1 MTGRELRVVFNV
13 EKKIV
18 SVHEIPKIELS
29 DLSPIINL
37 SAAKDRFL
45 VSLN

>member
-13 EKKIV
+13 EKNG
-18 SVHEIPKIELS
+18 SVHEIRKIELS
-29 DLSPIINL
+29 DLSPKINL
-37 SAAKDRFL
+37 SAAKYRFL

>member
-13 EKKIV
+13 EKKNG
-18 SVHEIPKIELS
+18 SVHETPKIELS
-29 DLSPIINL
+29 DLSPKINL
-37 SAAKDRFL
+37 SAAKYRFL